1 MNKIWHLIFLLLL
14 LSGCGGGGGSGG
26 SNPNQQTLVTTAG
39 SSVILPISSASQ
51 FEVSGGV
58 PPYRVANRDQA
69 IAVGA
74 ISGKILTI
82 GAVSAGSTSLLSMD
96 NSASISINGQI
107 GSSSCQV
114 LTQETR

>member
-1 MNKIWHLIFLLLL
+1 MNKIWHLIFLFCCF

-26 SNPNQQTLVTTAG
+26 SNPNQQALVTTAG

-69 IAVGA
+69 IAVG
-74 ISGKILTI
+74 SVQNL
-82 GAVSAGSTSLLSMD
+82 D
-96 NSASISINGQI
+96 N
-107 GSSSCQV
+107 V
-114 LTQETR
+114 RHVTRES